1 MKQSLLT
8 IAFICS
14 ALSAAAQVNIRVY
27 DINDVL
33 KAKPIDQLLFTVQY
47 QTAFV
52 SDTLS
57 PDKRTEET
65 MMLKV
70 GSQSSV
76 YYSYARFRTDSLI
89 EADKAA
95 GASLEIISEHLKQSN
110 GYVNDQIYKNY
121 PKGKTTTLDQLAA
134 SRFRCEEPVERPEW
148 TLYPDTTTVLSY
160 TCRKATCHFRG
171 REYEAWYTPEIP
183 RSEGPWKLQG

>member
-95 GASLEIISEHLKQSN
+95 GASLENYLRTSE
-110 GYVNDQIYKNY
+110 
-121 PKGKTTTLDQLAA
+121 T
-134 SRFRCEEPVERPEW
+134 E
-148 TLYPDTTTVLSY
+148 
-160 TCRKATCHFRG
+160 
-171 REYEAWYTPEIP
+171 
-183 RSEGPWKLQG
+183 

>member
-121 PKGKTTTLDQLAA
+121 TK
-134 SRFRCEEPVERPEW
+134 
-148 TLYPDTTTVLSY
+148 
-160 TCRKATCHFRG
+160 
-171 REYEAWYTPEIP
+171 
-183 RSEGPWKLQG
+183 